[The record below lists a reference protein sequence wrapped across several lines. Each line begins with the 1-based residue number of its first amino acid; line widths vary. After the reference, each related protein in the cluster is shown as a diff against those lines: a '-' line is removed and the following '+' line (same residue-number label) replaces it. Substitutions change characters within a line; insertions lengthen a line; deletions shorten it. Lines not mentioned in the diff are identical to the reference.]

1 MKLRDNYLD
10 QIDNHI
16 ATMELDSK
24 MGLNEKVYARTI
36 KANYVQSII
45 SDMFII
51 TMLTVIIS
59 MMSVLIH

>member
-1 MKLRDNYLD
+1 MKDNYLE

-24 MGLNEKVYARTI
+24 MGLNEKAYARTV

-59 MMSVLIH
+59 MISVLIN